1 MTYVYSVCFFV
12 FVLLSPIVYSFLLW
26 RVCCTEQFTY
36 GCDVVKCMKERG
48 KQRYCWR
55 AGVMS
60 RNERMEEKQLSV
72 MTAFFIEKACILL
85 RVTVVREGMSVCEGR
100 VIGKYSPE

>member
-48 KQRYCWR
+48 KQRYFWR

-60 RNERMEEKQLSV
+60 KNEGEEEE
-72 MTAFFIEKACILL
+72 TLL
-85 RVTVVREGMSVCEGR
+85 V
-100 VIGKYSPE
+100 